1 MVPPSRRQDTA
12 GRARADTRARILHA
26 AQAVFMERGFAS
38 SSLRTIT
45 ARARVNLA
53 AVNYHFGSKE
63 ALIREVFERHLAPL
77 NRARIAYLDRLE
89 AEANGRALAPERIIE
104 AMVAP
109 ALQVSRDPVKGGA
122 VFLCLLGRAFSEPAQ
137 YMRAFLPAQ
146 YRDVVVRFKRAL
158 MRALPQIPEQDLV
171 WRMHFMFGAMSYAM
185 AGNDA
190 LQLIATCPVDGAD
203 DAEAV
208 IRRLVPFLTAG
219 LQGSAAP
226 APLTAVPASPRRPRG
241 SGGVVARKAA

>member
-1 MVPPSRRQDTA
+1 VA

-26 AQAVFMERGFAS
+26 AETLFIERGFAS

-77 NRARIAYLDRLE
+77 NQARIAYLDRLE
-89 AEANGRALAPERIIE
+89 AEANGRPLGPDRIVE

-109 ALQVSRDPVKGGA
+109 ALQVSRDPLKGGA
-122 VFLCLLGRAFSEPAQ
+122 VFLRLLGRAFYEPRQ
-137 YMRAFLPAQ
+137 SMTAFLPTQ

-158 MRALPQIPEQDLV
+158 VRALPQVPEPDLV

-185 AGNDA
+185 AGIDV
-190 LQLIATCPVDGAD
+190 LQLISTCQVDGAD

-219 LQGSAAP
+219 LQGSAIA
-226 APLTAVPASPRRPRG
+226 APLAAVPAAPRRPRG
-241 SGGVVARKAA
+241 GGVVARNAA